1 MKIKN
6 YVIPVLILGLISSLT
21 LSPNLYAQEK
31 EQQAK
36 VIIPEKVRTVLQE
49 GRQTREARLDIPFTI
64 NEHLYLPAQQ
74 NLHNI
79 FIFTIKNADLGYT
92 AIAPAEGAVEK
103 EGEETSTF
111 QAASDK
117 LQAKAYMFLQFE
129 NLDIDF
135 SKEVYVPINFQVDSA
150 SYDPEKEE
158 TYTTGYPL
166 PSGKYLL
173 SMAITSEDMQKIG
186 TQYFEFTTPDPASF
200 TEEMGTT
207 PVFFAKNIK
216 RIAAAETITE
226 VHKDFFTYS
235 VLQVLPNSEKVFKA
249 GDNLDIFFFIF
260 GTQLNESNQA
270 DLLINYEVLQEEDT
284 QIKYADQKYNS
295 PFISQPLPIKKTV
308 VVTTTTEEGKK
319 EEKKETKDLEPGS
332 YTLKITIKDNLSGKT
347 LEINIDFEMK

>member
-6 YVIPVLILGLISSLT
+6 FVISVLILGLISSMA

-36 VIIPEKVRTVLQE
+36 VIIPKEVKTVLEE
-49 GRQTREARLDIPFTI
+49 GQPTREARLDIPFTI
-64 NEHLYLPAQQ
+64 SKHLYLPAQQ

-79 FIFTIKNADLGYT
+79 FIFNLKNADLGYT
-92 AIAPAEGAVEK
+92 AITPAEGAAEK
-103 EGEETSTF
+103 EGEEISAF
-111 QAASDK
+111 QAASDQ
-117 LQAKAYMFLQFE
+117 LQAKAHIFLQFK
-129 NLDIDF
+129 NLDTDF

-186 TQYFEFTTPDPASF
+186 TQYFEFSTPDPASF

-207 PVFFAKNIK
+207 PVFFAKDIK
-216 RIAAAETITE
+216 RIAAPETTTE
-226 VHKDFFTYS
+226 VHKDFFRYS
-235 VLQVLPNSEKVFKA
+235 VLEVLPNLEKVFKA
-249 GDNLDIFFFIF
+249 GDNLDVFFFIF

-270 DLLINYEVLQEEDT
+270 DLTLNYEIFQGEDT
-284 QIKYADQKYNS
+284 QIIYADQKYNS

-308 VVTTTTEEGKK
+308 VISTTTEDGKK
-319 EEKKETKDLEPGS
+319 EEKKESKDLEPGS

>member
-6 YVIPVLILGLISSLT
+6 YVIPMLILGLISSLA

-36 VIIPEKVRTVLQE
+36 IIIPKKVKTVLQE

-64 NEHLYLPAQQ
+64 SKHLYLPAQQ

-79 FIFTIKNADLGYT
+79 FIFNIKNADLGYT
-92 AIAPAEGAVEK
+92 AIASAEGVVNK
-103 EGEETSTF
+103 EGEETTAF
-111 QAASDK
+111 QADSDK
-117 LQAKAYMFLQFE
+117 LQAKAYIFLLFE
-129 NLDIDF
+129 NLDNDF

-166 PSGKYLL
+166 PYGKYLL

-186 TQYFEFTTPDPASF
+186 TQYFEFSTPDPASF
-200 TEEMGTT
+200 AEEMGTT

-216 RIAAAETITE
+216 RIAAPETTTE
-226 VHKDFFTYS
+226 IHKDFFTYS
-235 VLQVLPNSEKVFKA
+235 VLQVLPNWEKVFKA

-260 GTQLNESNQA
+260 GTQFNESNQA
-270 DLLINYEVLQEEDT
+270 DLLINYEVLQGEDT

-308 VVTTTTEEGKK
+308 VVTTTTKDGKK
-319 EEKKETKDLEPGS
+319 EEKKESRNLEPGS
-332 YTLKITIKDNLSGKT
+332 YTLKITVKDNISGKT
-347 LEINIDFEMK
+347 LEVNIDFEVK

>member
-21 LSPNLYAQEK
+21 LSPNLYAQEE

-36 VIIPEKVRTVLQE
+36 VIIPNEVKTVLQE
-49 GRQTREARLDIPFTI
+49 GRQTREARLDIPFTFS
-64 NEHLYLPAQQ
+64 NHLYLPAQQ

-92 AIAPAEGAVEK
+92 AIASAEGAAEK
-103 EGEETSTF
+103 EGEETTAF
-111 QAASDK
+111 QASSDK
-117 LQAKAYMFLQFE
+117 LQAKAHLFLQFE

-150 SYDPEKEE
+150 AYDPEKEE
-158 TYTTGYPL
+158 IYTTGYPL
-166 PSGKYLL
+166 PHGKYLL

-186 TQYFEFTTPDPASF
+186 TQYFEFSTPDPVSF

-207 PVFFAKNIK
+207 PIFFAKNIK
-216 RIAAAETITE
+216 RIAAPEITTE
-226 VHKDFFTYS
+226 VHKDFFRYS
-235 VLQVLPNSEKVFKA
+235 VLEVLPNLEKVFKA

-260 GTQLNESNQA
+260 GTQFNESNQA
-270 DLLINYEVLQEEDT
+270 DLLLNYEVLQGEDI

-308 VVTTTTEEGKK
+308 AITTTTEEGKT
-319 EEKKETKDLEPGS
+319 EEKKETKDLEPGL

>member
-6 YVIPVLILGLISSLT
+6 YLIPILILGLISSLT

-31 EQQAK
+31 EQQVK
-36 VIIPEKVRTVLQE
+36 TIIPEKVKTVLQE
-49 GRQTREARLDIPFTI
+49 GQQTREARLDIPFTI
-64 NEHLYLPAQQ
+64 CEHLYLPAQQ

-79 FIFTIKNADLGYT
+79 FIFNIKNADLGYT
-92 AIAPAEGAVEK
+92 AIASAEGAAEK
-103 EGEETSTF
+103 EGEETAAF
-111 QAASDK
+111 QAASGK

-129 NLDIDF
+129 NLDTDF

-150 SYDPEKEE
+150 SYDREKEE

-166 PSGKYLL
+166 PPGKYLL
-173 SMAITSEDMQKIG
+173 SMAITSEDMEKIG

-207 PVFFAKNIK
+207 PFFFAKNVK
-216 RIAAAETITE
+216 RIAAPEATTE
-226 VHKDFFTYS
+226 IHKDFFTYS
-235 VLQVLPNSEKVFKA
+235 VLQVLPNLEKVFKA

-308 VVTTTTEEGKK
+308 VITTTTEEGKK

-332 YTLKITIKDNLSGKT
+332 YTLKITVKDNVSGKT